1 MNALSAARYPQ
12 VTDSTIDFAA
22 IKRRQQ
28 ATWESGDFAVIGT
41 TLQIVGGAARP
52 GSRCTRGGAGTGRR
66 RRKRQRLTRRS
77 APLCPRDLHGL
88 RAPLAG
94 QGRRA
99 RQS

>member
-41 TLQIVGGAARP
+41 TLQIVPSSRSVGATTAGQRKSSAR
-52 GSRCTRGGAGTGRR
+52 SRQA
-66 RRKRQRLTRRS
+66 RS
-77 APLCPRDLHGL
+77 ASAEVTRSAICCT
-88 RAPLAG
+88 
-94 QGRRA
+94 
-99 RQS
+99 